1 MKNKFPTLLI
11 AFLVPLLFGCP
22 RNDVKKASREIY
34 QNRMD
39 FNFKD
44 SWNIRFGNL
53 NFILP
58 KKFKNDQYTS
68 ICING
73 SKCKTYSIDELN
85 LYLSISEIKKN
96 EASNIVYITNKNNI
110 LNAIQADAVLKRKK
124 SLYNEKGK
132 ISEITVLKKNPSIIY
147 QTVIES
153 FEKDY
158 SWETD
163 NSSLYYVAT
172 IQKKDRFYVIQFTGK
187 SENMRYLLDDF
198 KSILSSIK

>member
-1 MKNKFPTLLI
+1 MKNKSHTLLI

-22 RNDVKKASREIY
+22 RNDAKKASREIY

-44 SWNIRFGNL
+44 NWNIRFGNL

-68 ICING
+68 ICTNG

-85 LYLSISEIKKN
+85 LYLSISEIKKS
-96 EASNIVYITNKNNI
+96 EATNILYITNENNI
-110 LNAIQADAVLKRKK
+110 LNAIQADAALKRKK
-124 SLYNEKGK
+124 SLYNDKGK
-132 ISEITVLKKNPSIIY
+132 LSEISVLKKNPAIIY

-153 FEKDY
+153 FEKEY

-187 SENMRYLLDDF
+187 GEHMRYFLDDF
-198 KSILSSIK
+198 KRILSSIK